1 MSFKNLLVH
10 VDDGKACDLRLDAAF
25 RLARELEAHLTG
37 LYVAPD
43 PYLPGNVR
51 AEVPADFLADVHK
64 QFEARMQKAVELYN
78 RKSEKAGITPDCRVV
93 HCAGAGIPDV
103 VALHARYA
111 DLTILGQP
119 EPDGPEGIDGPVTES
134 VVLSSGRPGLVIP
147 YIGAGRSIGRK
158 VLVAWDAG
166 REAAR
171 AVADAMPLLQRAES
185 ITVLAINP
193 RHADHGDQPGADIS
207 LHLARHGLKVEAQT
221 LETGDIGVADA
232 LLSRLADEDI
242 DLLVMGAYGHSR
254 LRELVLGGV
263 TREVFQ
269 HMTVPVLMS
278 H

>member
-10 VDDGKACDLRLDAAF
+10 IDDGKACALRLEAAF
-25 RLARELEAHLTG
+25 ALARELDAHLTG

-51 AEVPADFLADVHK
+51 AEVPTNFLSTLQSQLEERLHA
-64 QFEARMQKAVELYN
+64 AVELYTQ
-78 RKSEKAGITPDCRVV
+78 KAEKAGISPDCRTA
-93 HCAGAGIPDV
+93 HCAGASIPEV
-103 VALHARYA
+103 VSLHARYA

-119 EPDGPEGIDGPVTES
+119 EPDGPEGVAGPVTES
-134 VVLSSGRPGLVIP
+134 VVLSSGRPALVIP
-147 YIGAGRSIGRK
+147 YIGAGKSLGKK
-158 VLVAWDAG
+158 VMIAWDAG

-185 ITVLAINP
+185 VSVLAINP
-193 RHADHGDQPGADIS
+193 RRGDHGPQPGADIS
-207 LHLARHGLKVEAQT
+207 LHLARHGLKVEAQS
-221 LETGDIGVADA
+221 LEAEDLSVAEA
-232 LLSRLADEDI
+232 LLSRMADEDV

-263 TREVFQ
+263 TREIFHQ
-269 HMTVPVLMS
+269 MTVPVLMS

>member
-10 VDDGKACDLRLDAAF
+10 IDDGKACALRLETAF
-25 RLARELEAHLTG
+25 ALARELDAHLTG

-51 AEVPADFLADVHK
+51 AEVPTNFLSTLQSQLEERLHA
-64 QFEARMQKAVELYN
+64 AVELYTQ
-78 RKSEKAGITPDCRVV
+78 KAEKAGISPDCRTA
-93 HCAGAGIPDV
+93 HCAGASIPEV
-103 VALHARYA
+103 VSLHARYA

-119 EPDGPEGIDGPVTES
+119 EPDGPEGVAGPVTES
-134 VVLSSGRPGLVIP
+134 VVLSSGRPALVIP
-147 YIGAGRSIGRK
+147 YIGAGKSLGKK
-158 VLVAWDAG
+158 VMVAWDAG

-185 ITVLAINP
+185 VSVLAINP
-193 RHADHGDQPGADIS
+193 RRGDHGPQPGADIS
-207 LHLARHGLKVEAQT
+207 LHLARHGLKVEAQS
-221 LETGDIGVADA
+221 LAAEDLSVAEA
-232 LLSRLADEDI
+232 LLSRMADEDV

-263 TREVFQ
+263 TREIFHQ
-269 HMTVPVLMS
+269 MTVPVLMS

>member
-10 VDDGKACDLRLDAAF
+10 IDDGKACALRLEAAF
-25 RLARELEAHLTG
+25 ALARELDAHLTG

-51 AEVPADFLADVHK
+51 AEVPTNFLSTLQSQLEERLHA
-64 QFEARMQKAVELYN
+64 AVELYTQ
-78 RKSEKAGITPDCRVV
+78 KAEKAGISPDCRTA
-93 HCAGAGIPDV
+93 HCAGASIPEV
-103 VALHARYA
+103 VSLHARYA

-119 EPDGPEGIDGPVTES
+119 EPDGPEGVAGPVTES
-134 VVLSSGRPGLVIP
+134 VVLSSGRPALVIP
-147 YIGAGRSIGRK
+147 YIGAGKSLGKK
-158 VLVAWDAG
+158 VMIAWDAG

-185 ITVLAINP
+185 VSVLAINP
-193 RHADHGDQPGADIS
+193 RRGDHGPQPGADIS
-207 LHLARHGLKVEAQT
+207 LHLARHGLKVEAQS
-221 LETGDIGVADA
+221 LEAEDLSVAEA
-232 LLSRLADEDI
+232 LLSRMADEDI

-263 TREVFQ
+263 TREIFHQ
-269 HMTVPVLMS
+269 MTVPVLMS

>member
-10 VDDGKACDLRLDAAF
+10 IDDGKACELRLDAAF
-25 RLARELEAHLTG
+25 ALAGELDAHLTG

-51 AEVPADFLADVHK
+51 AEVPASFLSTLQDQLKERLETAVALYTRK
-64 QFEARMQKAVELYN
+64 AEA
-78 RKSEKAGITPDCRVV
+78 AGLTPDCRTA
-93 HCAGAGIPDV
+93 HCAGASLPEV

-134 VVLSSGRPGLVIP
+134 VVLSSGRPALIVP
-147 YIGAGRSIGRK
+147 YIGAGARFGRR
-158 VLVAWDAG
+158 VMIAWDAG

-171 AVADAMPLLQRAES
+171 AVADAMPLLQRADS
-185 ITVLAINP
+185 VTVLAINP
-193 RHADHGDQPGADIS
+193 RRGDHGPQPGADIS
-207 LHLARHGLKVEAQT
+207 LHLARHGLKVEAQS
-221 LETGDIGVADA
+221 LEAEDLSVAEA

-254 LRELVLGGV
+254 IRELVLGGV
-263 TREVFQ
+263 TREIFRQ
-269 HMTVPVLMS
+269 MTVPVLMS